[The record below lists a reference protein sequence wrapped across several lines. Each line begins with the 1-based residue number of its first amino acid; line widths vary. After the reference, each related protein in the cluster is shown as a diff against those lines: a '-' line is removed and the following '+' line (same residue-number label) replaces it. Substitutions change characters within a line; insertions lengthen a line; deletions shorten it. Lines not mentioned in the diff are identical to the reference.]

1 MKVNWEK
8 KENNQGV
15 LTIEVPAENVEQAI
29 EKAYKKM
36 RKDIEIPG
44 FRKGRV
50 PRKIIENRAGV
61 EVFYEEAANFM
72 LQEFYPKAVEESNIE
87 PVSQPEIDVEQIEAG
102 KPFIFTANV
111 TVKPEVELGEYKE
124 LGITKTVKEVSEED
138 VETELKGMQEKNAE
152 LVVADEGAEVSEG
165 DTAVIDFEGYIGEEA
180 FEGGKGENHPLV
192 IGSKSFI
199 PGFEEQLI
207 GKKIG
212 EEVDVKVTFPE
223 EYHAEN
229 LAGKEAT
236 FKVKINEIK
245 KKKLPEL
252 NDEFAKDNNFD
263 TLEELK
269 KDVQQKLDEQAET
282 QAQRE
287 FEEEVIGKVS
297 ENAKVDIPEVMVE
310 NRLEDMVKEMEQRL
324 SAQGMNLETY
334 LQFTGGDLETMKT
347 ELKPQAEKDVKTNLV
362 IEEVVKNE
370 DIEVTEEDFENEI
383 EKLAEM
389 YKQEVDKIKE
399 IFSMPGQKES
409 IEDGI
414 KRRKAVEF
422 LLENS

>member
-15 LTIEVPAENVEQAI
+15 LTVEVPAENVESSI

-50 PRKIIENRAGV
+50 PRKIIENRFGV

-72 LQEFYPKAVEESNIE
+72 LQEFYPKAIEESGIE
-87 PVSQPEIDVEQIEAG
+87 PVAQPEIDVEELEAG
-102 KPFIFTANV
+102 KPFIFKATV
-111 TVKPEVELGEYKE
+111 TVKPEVELGEYKD
-124 LGITKTVKEVSEED
+124 LGITKTVKEVSDED
-138 VETELKGMQEKNAE
+138 VDAEVKSMQEKNAE
-152 LVVADEGAEVSEG
+152 LIVADENTEIAEG

-199 PGFEEQLI
+199 PGFEEQLV
-207 GKKIG
+207 GKKLG
-212 EEVDVKVTFPE
+212 DELDVKVTFPK
-223 EYHAEN
+223 EYHAES

-236 FKVKINEIK
+236 FKVKINEVK
-245 KKKLPEL
+245 TKKLPEL

-263 TLEELK
+263 SLDELK
-269 KDVQQKLDEQAET
+269 KDVKEKLEQQAEE
-282 QAQRE
+282 QGKRE
-287 FEEEVIGKVS
+287 FEQAVIDKVT
-297 ENAKVDIPEVMVE
+297 ENAKVDIPEVMVD

-324 SAQGMNLETY
+324 SSQGMNLETY
-334 LQFTGGDLETMKT
+334 LQFTGGDLETMKA

-362 IEEVVKNE
+362 IETVVENE
-370 DIEVTEEDFENEI
+370 GIEVTEEDFEDEI
-383 EKLAEM
+383 KKLAEM

-414 KRRKAVEF
+414 KRRKAVEL